1 LYGFS
6 KSYNIIEKLYRAI
19 NYDKKM
25 DVYSIGIILNELINL
40 KPFPEFTCGP
50 LRVNYDR
57 LELIQFSKHNHNQ
70 YILRQEC
77 SQELKDLT
85 NKMLNS
91 NEIDRPTIDEIIS
104 IRFINNNCLK
114 YIEKHRANRLDNN
127 NFIKYHQL
135 IKNLNIQVN
144 ILI

>member
-1 LYGFS
+1 MLIYPLQ
-6 KSYNIIEKLYRAI
+6 YIIEKLYRAI

-25 DVYSIGIILNELINL
+25 DVYSIGIILYELINL
-40 KPFPEFTCGP
+40 KSFPEFTCGP

-104 IRFINNNCLK
+104 NELINFNCLK
-114 YIEKHRANRLDNN
+114 YIEKHRANRSENN
-127 NFIKYHQL
+127 NFIKYYQL
-135 IKNLNIQVN
+135 MKNLNLQVN
-144 ILI
+144 I